1 MLEYGMSVYF
11 IRHNGYI
18 KIGKSVDPWK
28 RLASLQTAH
37 HETLEM
43 LAIMPGSEDLEH
55 GLHRAFG
62 QFMER
67 GEWFQENAQLL
78 AFIEIVKATFP
89 DAQRNLAQEEKLAQV
104 EAASESR
111 QTYLDDGDFVGN
123 DDKRSLELGESITF
137 RMTHK
142 GHFRNPSRSPMSFWE
157 TQLFYSGGYWKGYK
171 TEEWHT
177 LYAPGLRFEFVDMQ
191 HFTVTRVGDVHEG
204 RKPRYSS
211 KMYSLEGCLNY
222 ALKECIYNRKNTAG
236 WLGIYNDEE
245 YGIVMALRPIPQDTP
260 VHLDVPEEVIAY
272 WRQYQYKSP
281 LPPGVSIEA

>member
-1 MLEYGMSVYF
+1 MSVYF

-37 HETLEM
+37 HEPLEM

-191 HFTVTRVGDVHEG
+191 HFTVTRVGEVHEG
-204 RKPRYSS
+204 NKPRYSS

-222 ALKECIYNRKNTAG
+222 ALKECIYNRKNTAT
-236 WLGIYNDEE
+236 WLGVYNDDE
-245 YGIVMALRPIPQDTP
+245 YGIVMALRPIPRDP
-260 VHLDVPEEVIAY
+260 IVHLDVPEEVIDY
-272 WRQYQYKSP
+272 WRQYKYPSP
-281 LPPGVSIEA
+281 LPEGVSIEA